1 MDWVGAMS
9 NLSRM
14 KPRDARRMVQATGTR
29 AWVLGCM
36 AGLLP
41 LALGA
46 CSSGKTSMN
55 PVDWW
60 RDLQGGKIAEER
72 PPPPGTDDPNPNL
85 GSIPERPT
93 PTDPKFREQLAN
105 ALIADRTN
113 ARHVGGGASDPSN
126 PASAPGLFGRGT
138 APPPG
143 PAPAAPPPKGSA
155 AEPAETPAAP
165 PAAAPTGVASAPVGA
180 VQATPLAEQAPAAEP
195 TPAELPALPASPPA
209 SANLP
214 GAPSSAPV
222 RSSGPDAAAIAA
234 GEAPAT
240 AAAAMPDAAPAAA
253 GAVAPVNIAFGPGS
267 ATLPRGVAP
276 SLRQLAA
283 KRGGSAIS
291 VTGYGDATSRE
302 PSAQSA
308 ALALGL
314 ARGQAIA
321 NALVAAGVPANI
333 IRVDA
338 EASGRGGTA
347 RLVE

>member
-1 MDWVGAMS
+1 M
-9 NLSRM
+9 
-14 KPRDARRMVQATGTR
+14 T
-29 AWVLGCM
+29 
-36 AGLLP
+36 GLLP

-46 CSSGKTSMN
+46 CSSGKTSLN

-72 PPPPGTDDPNPNL
+72 PAPPGANDPDPNL

-113 ARHVGGGASDPSN
+113 AQHVGGSANDPSN

-138 APPPG
+138 AQPPG
-143 PAPAAPPPKGSA
+143 PAPAAPPAKPSQAEDA
-155 AEPAETPAAP
+155 AAAP
-165 PAAAPTGVASAPVGA
+165 PAAQPPTGVARAPVGA
-180 VQATPLAEQAPAAEP
+180 VQAAPLPEQATAADAEP
-195 TPAELPALPASPPA
+195 APAELPPLPGAPPA
-209 SANLP
+209 AANLP
-214 GAPSSAPV
+214 GAPGSAPV

-234 GEAPAT
+234 ADTPPPG
-240 AAAAMPDAAPAAA
+240 AAPAATPVA
-253 GAVAPVNIAFGPGS
+253 APGGGAADAPVNLAFGPGS
-267 ATLPRGVAP
+267 ATLPRNAP
-276 SLRQLAA
+276 AVLRQFAA
-283 KRGGSAIS
+283 KRGGSAIA

-338 EASGRGGTA
+338 EASGRGGTV